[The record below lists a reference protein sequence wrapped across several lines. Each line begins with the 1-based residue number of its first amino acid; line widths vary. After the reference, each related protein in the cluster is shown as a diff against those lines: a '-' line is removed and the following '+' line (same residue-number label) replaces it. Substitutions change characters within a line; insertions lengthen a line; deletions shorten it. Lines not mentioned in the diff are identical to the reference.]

1 MQQPVLNPKEKSDY
15 QKEKEDMEGAI
26 SQMKEAIDTL
36 AEVGA
41 DQTLGYSPRDNKKFM
56 AGFKGASLS
65 SLGTQVKEA
74 LIAASAFMTTEQHKA
89 SESSLQGPFTG
100 SFFAIRPGCRS
111 VEKHAGHLQD
121 KSCHFRVHGESS
133 SSLQEVLEGERR

>member
-1 MQQPVLNPKEKSDY
+1 MRIKQPVLNPKEKSDY

-56 AGFKGASLS
+56 AGFKGASL
-65 SLGTQVKEA
+65 T
-74 LIAASAFMTTEQHKA
+74 IAASAFMTTEQHKA
-89 SESSLQGPFTG
+89 SESFLQGPFTG

-133 SSLQEVLEGERR
+133 SSSLQEVLEGERR